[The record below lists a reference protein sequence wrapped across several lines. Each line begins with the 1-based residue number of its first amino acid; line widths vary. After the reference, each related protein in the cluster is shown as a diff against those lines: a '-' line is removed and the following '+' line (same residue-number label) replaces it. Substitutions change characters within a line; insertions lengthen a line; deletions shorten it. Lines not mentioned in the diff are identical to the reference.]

1 VEEDF
6 VGRDDE
12 LEQLQTW
19 LAPRSQRQN
28 VVAVY
33 GLGGMGKTQLSVHFA
48 RKFAHTYSSVFWFH
62 AKDESTLRA
71 GLAALAA
78 EVMEAD
84 VSSNIDGLQEE
95 QRLVQQA
102 RRWLSRPDNGRW
114 LVVYDN
120 YDDPRLPGI
129 PSSTAYDIRDFF
141 PHRVHGSI
149 LITTRS
155 PRLTFAKQLRLKKL
169 EDINQSL
176 AILAARSER
185 TVEAGEESCR
195 AWGRVSWLIIYLS
208 TRPGRHNARQT
219 SGRTSTSAG
228 DGGNVLETDG
238 GQLW

>member
-1 VEEDF
+1 MEEDF

-48 RKFAHTYSSVFWFH
+48 KKFAHTYSSVFWFH

-84 VSSNIDGLQEE
+84 VSSNGNDLQEE
-95 QRLVQQA
+95 QRLAQQA
-102 RRWLSRPDNGRW
+102 RRWLSRPDNDRW

-141 PHRVHGSI
+141 PHRVQGSI

-169 EDINQSL
+169 EDLNQSL
-176 AILAARSER
+176 AILATRSGR
-185 TVEAGEESCR
+185 PVEAGEESCR
-195 AWGRVSWLIIYLS
+195 EW
-208 TRPGRHNARQT
+208 
-219 SGRTSTSAG
+219 
-228 DGGNVLETDG
+228 DGCHG
-238 GQLW
+238 